1 VVVVRVDA
9 ADLAAVPACPLVG
22 AVRRGERRDAVV
34 VGEPLDG
41 AFDLV
46 GVHDSAQVLV
56 VTLIA
61 GAEAAR
67 GMVAAVEAVT
77 DADGGRSPAVGG
89 DAVEEDLDLEPPCRM
104 ALSWSGV
111 SRAWTACPPAG
122 CGTARGRQPKST
134 GWVRTTSER
143 LATSAA
149 RMATESRDD
158 SGTSMPAPR

>member
-22 AVRRGERRDAVV
+22 AVRRGERRDAVL

-41 AFDLV
+41 GFDFV
-46 GVHDSAQVLV
+46 GVHDPAQVLV

-77 DADGGRSPAVGG
+77 DADGGRSRAVGG
-89 DAVEEDLDLEPPCRM
+89 DAVEEDLDLEPLLPHGLELVGCQQ
-104 ALSWSGV
+104 GV
-111 SRAWTACPPAG
+111 DGVAAGRVRDGARTAAEVDGMGPDDLRE
-122 CGTARGRQPKST
+122 ARD
-134 GWVRTTSER
+134 VRGADGNGEQ
-143 LATSAA
+143 
-149 RMATESRDD
+149 
-158 SGTSMPAPR
+158 G